1 MRAEDFDI
9 QKVIEYL
16 QGTINTVDSAV
27 NELYHGMQDE
37 DLTSDEDTKLDM
49 ELFECEVCGWWYER
63 VEESDTIN
71 VCQDCGDTFGE

>member
-27 NELYHGMQDE
+27 NELYHGMQEE
-37 DLTSDEDTKLDM
+37 DLTLDEDTKLDM